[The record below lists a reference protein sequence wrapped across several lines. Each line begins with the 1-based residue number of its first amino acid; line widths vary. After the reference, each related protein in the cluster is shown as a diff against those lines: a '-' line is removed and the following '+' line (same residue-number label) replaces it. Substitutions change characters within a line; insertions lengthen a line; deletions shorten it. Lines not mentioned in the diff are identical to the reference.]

1 MLVEVTGGLV
11 ADIVAVAGVGVVL
24 LLGGALGNAS
34 SAVVDEAGGGAD
46 AFTLVVL
53 VHVGLA
59 AGRVTP
65 LVTTIALVD
74 TLGIVAVALEVLVLG
89 ADALAGGVLGSTWWT
104 TPGLLE
110 DESSTGALVDTLGG
124 RTSTLELLLAVFA
137 YALTFVVLVGT
148 GGTAPA
154 LAEGM
159 AVGAGRLALI
169 RVVGLLLLTGWA
181 LALAVLLHLARGA
194 ADGVLADPAAGA
206 GSAADTVGLVGR
218 ALEDWGADLTV
229 SFATDGTAAFAV
241 LVGLA
246 SGAATT
252 VGRAGS
258 GRAVGL
264 AAGAVGALGQ
274 GATGVASALTGGLG
288 VGRVFVGLS
297 IGVDLGEVS
306 GVIKLW
312 RYHSQRFGVNPRPPC
327 SPRCWSKSRQGHPG
341 RDNQS

>member
-11 ADIVAVAGVGVVL
+11 ADIVAVAGGGVVL

-34 SAVVDEAGGGAD
+34 SAVVDEAGGAD

-53 VHVGLA
+53 VHVELA

-65 LVTTIALVD
+65 LVTTVALVD
-74 TLGIVAVALEVLVLG
+74 ALGIVAVALEVLVLR

-104 TPGLLE
+104 TLGLLE
-110 DESSTGALVDTLGG
+110 DEPSTGALVDTLGG

-137 YALTFVVLVGT
+137 HALTFVVLVGT
-148 GGTAPA
+148 GGAAPA

-159 AVGAGRLALI
+159 AVGAGRLALV
-169 RVVGLLLLTGWA
+169 RVVDLLLLTGRA
-181 LALAVLLHLARGA
+181 LALAVLLDLARGA

-206 GSAADTVGLVGR
+206 GCTADTVGLVGW

-229 SFATDGTAAFAV
+229 SFTTDRTAAFAV

-246 SGAATT
+246 TGAATT

-264 AAGAVGALGQ
+264 ATGAVGALGQ

-288 VGRVFVGLS
+288 VGRVFVGLAV
-297 IGVDLGEVS
+297 GVDLGGVS
-306 GVIKLW
+306 GV
-312 RYHSQRFGVNPRPPC
+312 N
-327 SPRCWSKSRQGHPG
+327 
-341 RDNQS
+341 

>member
-1 MLVEVTGGLV
+1 
-11 ADIVAVAGVGVVL
+11 

-34 SAVVDEAGGGAD
+34 SAVVDEAGGAD

-65 LVTTIALVD
+65 LVTTVALVD

-104 TPGLLE
+104 TLGLLE
-110 DESSTGALVDTLGG
+110 DEPSTGALVDTLGG
-124 RTSTLELLLAVFA
+124 RTSTLELLLTVFA

-148 GGTAPA
+148 GRAAPA

-159 AVGAGRLALI
+159 AVGAGRFALV

-206 GSAADTVGLVGR
+206 GSAADTVGLVGW
-218 ALEDWGADLTV
+218 ALEDRGADLTV
-229 SFATDGTAAFAV
+229 SFTTDRPTAFAV

-246 SGAATT
+246 SGAATA

-264 AAGAVGALGQ
+264 AAGAVGSLGQ
-274 GATGVASALTGGLG
+274 GATRVASALAGGLG
-288 VGRVFVGLS
+288 VGRVFVCLS

-306 GVIKLW
+306 RVTRLL
-312 RYHSQRFGVNPRPPC
+312 RYHSQRFGVDPRPPC